1 MRNKFGLWIL
11 ILFIFMSIPFAY
23 GEEVVTEKKEGKSG
37 AFDFVE
43 STPANSAKDVEL
55 DGQIKLL
62 FNKNVVNFTVKD
74 NNEKCFSIKD
84 AGNKEVPIDVIF
96 ADDQIEPDKKREI
109 ILCPKKPFDENTT
122 YVVHILPTLKA
133 KNGDSLD
140 RDVAISFTTLSL
152 QSKEDSPPPE
162 EKPKDKPVEKDAE
175 KPASTEPVG
184 KDVEK
189 PASTEPVQKQEE
201 SIAGKE
207 RETDNVGRDGN
218 DTGVFNDN
226 LEDTNKD
233 ADLAKSEN
241 PGLEPDAESGETGE
255 DSDEQKG
262 LSVTTKQ
269 IIRTIAV
276 GVALVLA
283 LIFKKRAQM

>member
-1 MRNKFGLWIL
+1 MKNKFGLWIL

-23 GEEVVTEKKEGKSG
+23 GEEASTEKKEGKSG

-43 STPANSAKDVEL
+43 STPGNSAKDVEL
-55 DGQIKLL
+55 DGQIMLL

-84 AGNKEVPIDVIF
+84 AENKEVPIDVIF

-109 ILCPKKPFDENTT
+109 ILRPKKPFDENTA
-122 YVVHILPTLKA
+122 YVIHISPTLKA

-152 QSKEDSPPPE
+152 QPKGDSPPPE
-162 EKPKDKPVEKDAE
+162 EKPKDKPVVKD
-175 KPASTEPVG
+175 P
-184 KDVEK
+184 EK

-201 SIAGKE
+201 PATGKE
-207 RETDNVGRDGN
+207 KEPDNISPDEN
-218 DTGVFNDN
+218 DTGVSSDN

-233 ADLAKSEN
+233 TDLSKGEN
-241 PGLEPDAESGETGE
+241 SDLESDEAG
-255 DSDEQKG
+255 DDIDEQKDSG
-262 LSVTTKQ
+262 VISKKFIW
-269 IIRTIAV
+269 IIAA
-276 GVALVLA
+276 GVVLA
-283 LIFKKRAQM
+283 LIFVFRRKA

>member
-37 AFDFVE
+37 AFDFIE
-43 STPANSAKDVEL
+43 STPVNSAKDVEL

-96 ADDQIEPDKKREI
+96 ADDQVEPDKKREI

-122 YVVHILPTLKA
+122 YVIHISPTLKA

-152 QSKEDSPPPE
+152 QPKEDSPPPE
-162 EKPKDKPVEKDAE
+162 EKPKDKPVVKDAE

-207 RETDNVGRDGN
+207 KETDNVGRDGN
-218 DTGVFNDN
+218 DTDVSNDN
-226 LEDTNKD
+226 PEDTNKD
-233 ADLAKSEN
+233 ADLSKGEGSN
-241 PGLEPDAESGETGE
+241 LESDAESDDAG
-255 DSDEQKG
+255 DDINEQKDSG
-262 LSVTTKQ
+262 ITSKKYIW
-269 IIRTIAV
+269 IIAA
-276 GVALVLA
+276 GVVLA
-283 LIFKKRAQM
+283 LVFVFRRKA